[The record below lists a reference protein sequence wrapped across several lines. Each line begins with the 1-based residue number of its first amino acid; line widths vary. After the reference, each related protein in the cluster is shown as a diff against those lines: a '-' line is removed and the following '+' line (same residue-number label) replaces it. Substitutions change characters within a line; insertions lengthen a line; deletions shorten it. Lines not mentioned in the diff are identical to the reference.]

1 MLFNSTFEVEH
12 IRPLAHGGTD
22 DEANLALACRACN
35 VIKYTAMA
43 AHDPVSR
50 QLVRLFNPR
59 IDVWTEHFGVDLDS
73 ARIIGLTDMGRATVS
88 RLRMNARK
96 HVEARWVWIVQFGF
110 PDGPQ
115 DMR

>member
-1 MLFNSTFEVEH
+1 MPHRLYARVAARARHRCEYCRAPEMLFNSTFEVEH

-88 RLRMNARK
+88 RL
-96 HVEARWVWIVQFGF
+96 
-110 PDGPQ
+110 
-115 DMR
+115 